1 MSVFIFLSFRTKWNR
16 NNEPT
21 EYFFKLSNIE
31 VTCVAW
37 WTYPETTVSIRK
49 WSINSEWGSRCFQ
62 MFQWRMQKFCFV
74 VSIPLAESRMYF
86 RSSDWKYQPFYLSNS
101 ATTHPKT
108 ASIPPS
114 QEPSVVCKTR
124 CAFKTF
130 FFYYKDIYFPS
141 ILQIYLHVK
150 QIT

>member
-37 WTYPETTVSIRK
+37 WTYPEITVSIRK

-130 FFYYKDIYFPS
+130 FYYKDIYFPS